1 MKINNNGVTQPKGF
15 LACGQHTGIKNKRKD
30 LAIIYSEVPA
40 NFAGVF
46 TTNIVKAAP
55 VLRNLEI
62 REKSQKIQAVVVNS
76 GNANACTG
84 EQGLLDNQKMAD
96 TVAKIFNIDECMVI
110 TASTGVIGVPLPIDK
125 IVAGIK
131 KSNTFLSNDRQGA
144 IDAAA
149 AIMTTDT
156 VPKEVSAYFK
166 IDGKEI
172 NIGGMAKGSGMIH
185 PNMATMLSFITT
197 DLAIS
202 TKMLQKA
209 MSDSTLD
216 SYNMISVD
224 GDTSTND
231 MVSILANGMAGNKEI
246 TEEDENYE
254 KFKEVLDVI
263 NKELAKM
270 IVKDGEGATK
280 LLEVKINGAKA
291 KDDAR
296 KMCKSIIN
304 SSLVKTAFFG
314 EDANWGRILCSMGY
328 SGADFDPTGVSLEF
342 KSKFGS
348 IKVMENGVPLNFN
361 EEIASEVL
369 KEFAIEVN
377 ITLTDGD
384 AFAEGWGCDMSY
396 EYVRING
403 DYRS

>member
-1 MKINNNGVTQPKGF
+1 MKINHNGVTQPKGF
-15 LACGQHTGIKNKRKD
+15 LACGRYTGLKNKRRD
-30 LAIIYSEVPA
+30 LAIIFSEVPA

-46 TTNIVKAAP
+46 TTNKVKAAP
-55 VLRNLEI
+55 VIRNLEI
-62 REKSQKIQAVVVNS
+62 REKGEKVQAVVVNS

-84 EQGLLDNQKMAD
+84 EQGLKDNQKMAD
-96 TVAKIFNIDECMVI
+96 TLAKTFNINSDMVV

-125 IVAGIK
+125 IVDGIE
-131 KSNTFLSNDRQGA
+131 KSSTFLTDDRQGA

-156 VPKEVSAYFK
+156 VPKEVSAYFT
-166 IDGKEI
+166 IGDKEI
-172 NIGGMAKGSGMIH
+172 NIGGMSKGSGMIH
-185 PNMATMLSFITT
+185 PNMATMLAFITT

-202 TKMLQKA
+202 REMLQKA
-209 MSDSTLD
+209 LSESTLD

-231 MVSILANGMAGNKEI
+231 MVSIMANGMAENEEI
-246 TEEDENYE
+246 TEENEDYK
-254 KFKEVLDVI
+254 KFKDVLDVI
-263 NKELAKM
+263 NIALAKM

-280 LLEVKINGAKA
+280 LLEVKISGAKT

-328 SGADFDPTGVSLEF
+328 SGADLDPSGVSLEF
-342 KSKFGS
+342 KSRFGS
-348 IKVMENGVPLNFN
+348 IKVLENGVPLSFN
-361 EEIASEVL
+361 EEIAAEVL
-369 KEFAIEVN
+369 KGYAIEVG
-377 ITLTDGD
+377 ITLKDGD
-384 AFAEGWGCDMSY
+384 ASAEGWGCDMSY

>member
-1 MKINNNGVTQPKGF
+1 MRINHNGVTQPKGF
-15 LACGQHTGIKNKRKD
+15 TACGRYTGLKNKRRD
-30 LAIIYSEVPA
+30 LAIIFSEVPA

-46 TTNIVKAAP
+46 TTNVVKAAP

-62 REKSQKIQAVVVNS
+62 REKGGKVQAVVVNS

-84 EQGLLDNQKMAD
+84 EQGLIDNQTMAQTLAD
-96 TVAKIFNIDECMVI
+96 TFKIDVDTVV
-110 TASTGVIGVPLPIDK
+110 TASTGVIGLPLPIDK
-125 IVAGIK
+125 IVAGIE
-131 KSNTFLSNDRQGA
+131 KSATFLTDDRQGA
-144 IDAAA
+144 IDASA

-156 VPKEVSAYFK
+156 VPKEVSAYFMLG
-166 IDGKEI
+166 DKEI
-172 NIGGMAKGSGMIH
+172 NIGAMAKGSGMIH
-185 PNMATMLSFITT
+185 PNMATMLAFVTT
-197 DLAIS
+197 DIAIS
-202 TKMLQKA
+202 NEMLQKA
-209 MSDSTLD
+209 MSESTLD

-231 MVSILANGMAGNKEI
+231 MVSIMANGMAGNEEI
-246 TEEDENYE
+246 TEENEDYK
-254 KFKEVLDVI
+254 KFKEALHVI
-263 NKELAKM
+263 NMELAKM

-280 LLEVKINGAKA
+280 LLEVKINGAKT

-328 SGADFDPTGVSLEF
+328 SGADLDPNGVSLAF
-342 KSKFGS
+342 KSRFGS
-348 IKVMENGVPLNFN
+348 IKVLENGVPLAFN
-361 EEIASEVL
+361 EEIAAEVL
-369 KEFAIEVN
+369 KGSAIEVL
-377 ITLTDGD
+377 ITMKDGD
-384 AFAEGWGCDMSY
+384 ASIMGWGCDMSY

>member
-1 MKINNNGVTQPKGF
+1 
-15 LACGQHTGIKNKRKD
+15 
-30 LAIIYSEVPA
+30 
-40 NFAGVF
+40 
-46 TTNIVKAAP
+46 
-55 VLRNLEI
+55 
-62 REKSQKIQAVVVNS
+62 
-76 GNANACTG
+76 
-84 EQGLLDNQKMAD
+84 
-96 TVAKIFNIDECMVI
+96 
-110 TASTGVIGVPLPIDK
+110 
-125 IVAGIK
+125 
-131 KSNTFLSNDRQGA
+131 
-144 IDAAA
+144 
-149 AIMTTDT
+149 
-156 VPKEVSAYFK
+156 
-166 IDGKEI
+166 
-172 NIGGMAKGSGMIH
+172 
-185 PNMATMLSFITT
+185 
-197 DLAIS
+197 
-202 TKMLQKA
+202 MLQKA

>member
-1 MKINNNGVTQPKGF
+1 MRISHDGVTTPKGF
-15 LACGQHTGIKNKRKD
+15 LACGRYTGLKNKRRD
-30 LAIIYSEVPA
+30 LAIVFSEVPA

-46 TTNIVKAAP
+46 TTNKVKAAP

-62 REKSQKIQAVVVNS
+62 REKGGKIQAVVVNS

-84 EQGLLDNQKMAD
+84 EQGLIDNQKMAQALAD
-96 TVAKIFNIDECMVI
+96 TFNIDVDTVV

-125 IVAGIK
+125 IVDGIE
-131 KSNTFLSNDRQGA
+131 KSATFLTGDRQGA
-144 IDAAA
+144 IDAAS

-156 VPKEVSAYFK
+156 VPKEVSAHFM
-166 IDGKEI
+166 IGDKEI
-172 NIGGMAKGSGMIH
+172 NIGAMAKGSGMIH
-185 PNMATMLSFITT
+185 PNMATMLAFVTT

-202 TKMLQKA
+202 TEMLQKA
-209 MSDSTLD
+209 MSESTLD

-231 MVSILANGMAGNKEI
+231 MVSIMANGMAGNEEI
-246 TEEDENYE
+246 TEENEDYE
-254 KFKEVLDVI
+254 KFKEVLHTI
-263 NKELAKM
+263 NMELAKM

-280 LLEVKINGAKA
+280 LLEVKIDGAKT

-328 SGADFDPTGVSLEF
+328 SGADLDPTGVSLEF
-342 KSKFGS
+342 KSRFGS
-348 IKVMENGVPLNFN
+348 IRVLEDGVPLDFN

-369 KEFAIEVN
+369 KGSAIEVL
-377 ITLTDGD
+377 ITMKDGD
-384 AFAEGWGCDMSY
+384 ASSIGWGCDMSY